1 MVKYP
6 SYFLFVTLLLLVA
19 PSAQAQ
25 VAPTGPVTAEDKRLY
40 IERYKPLAIKEMQ
53 RTGIPASIKMA
64 QALLESNAGKS
75 QLALFAN
82 NHFGIKCG
90 STWNGRTI
98 YFKDDDLDPLTGLL
112 KESCFRMFD
121 TPEASFMEHSSFL
134 QKERYK
140 FLFQLDPSDYRAW
153 ANGLRNAGYASD
165 VNYPAKLIKIIED
178 NGLFQIQPD
187 GSERPNAT
195 PQPPLANNN
204 DKKNDNNNNNSDN
217 GEMVAALDGVFY
229 NNGVKAMVA
238 KAGETP
244 KGIAKKSE
252 VPIQDILKYNE
263 LLKEGAVFK
272 GGELVYIQ
280 RKKRGFWGW
289 LSQTHKVENGETMY
303 GIAQKY
309 GVRLDALYER
319 NHLPDGFEPMV
330 GEEIYLRFG
339 RSDSNVPKIRV
350 QASKMKQPTAPPS
363 NPAPTT
369 MPDRPMSSNN
379 PRNNPNNNGG
389 NNGANTGVATPVKR
403 NGEELDME
411 ISPNKVV
418 TDADRRKQA
427 AEMNEGFQQPA
438 ISNENTTAN
447 SNNTYD
453 PNLNT
458 APSKSNP
465 TTNNDDWFAQGN
477 TPSQPSNSNNNNN
490 NNGNNGGGNSTYPTY
505 TQPTPQPQP
514 SAPVINNPN
523 APIYYTVKVGET
535 MYAIARKYGVTPN
548 YLQQLNN
555 LSNNDLRVGQQLR
568 VK

>member
-6 SYFLFVTLLLLVA
+6 SYFLFITLLSLA
-19 PSAQAQ
+19 ASSAQAQ
-25 VAPTGPVTAEDKRLY
+25 VAPTGPVTAEDKRIY

-53 RTGIPASIKMA
+53 RTSIPASIKMA

-75 QLALFAN
+75 QLAMFAN

-121 TPEASFMEHSSFL
+121 SPEASFMEHSSFL

-153 ANGLRNAGYASD
+153 ANGLRNAGYATD

-178 NGLFQIQPD
+178 NGFFQIQPD

-195 PQPPLANNN
+195 PQPPIANNTTKNN
-204 DKKNDNNNNNSDN
+204 DKNSNNTDN

-244 KGIAKKSE
+244 KAIAKKSE

-289 LSQTHKVENGETMY
+289 LGQTHKVENGETMY

-339 RSDSNVPKIRV
+339 RSESNVPKIRV
-350 QASKMKQPTAPPS
+350 QASKMKQPVTPPS
-363 NPAPTT
+363 NTAPTT
-369 MPDRPMSSNN
+369 MPDRPVSSNN
-379 PRNNPNNNGG
+379 PRNNPNNNG
-389 NNGANTGVATPVKR
+389 NNTGNTGVATPVKR

-418 TDADRRKQA
+418 TDADRRKKA

-438 ISNENTTAN
+438 ISNETAN
-447 SNNTYD
+447 NNNTYD
-453 PNLNT
+453 PNINT
-458 APSKSNP
+458 APSRNNP
-465 TTNNDDWFAQGN
+465 SSNNDEWFTQGN
-477 TPSQPSNSNNNNN
+477 TPSQPSMSNNNNN
-490 NNGNNGGGNSTYPTY
+490 NGASNPTY
-505 TQPTPQPQP
+505 TPPTTQPQPQP
-514 SAPVINNPN
+514 STPVNNPN

-555 LSNNDLRVGQQLR
+555 LTSNDLRIGQQLR
-568 VK
+568 VR